1 MKSFK
6 KIIALISLFTF
17 HNILPGLTETK
28 QQLLI
33 AAENGKVNEVKKLLE
48 IVPINS
54 SLNVRGDTALHIACQ
69 HKQTNL
75 AIELIN
81 LGANVNLK
89 NHKNSTPLHLATMS
103 NSIKIIELL
112 VKSGANI
119 NAQDQ
124 DNFSALHFSIKHN
137 DISLVKYLLE
147 NNADPNIQDREGLT
161 PFFWSVLTIN
171 PEKTQNDQGK
181 KSYIT
186 KKFLIIS
193 LFINS
198 PLINVNIQNKEKETV
213 LMQACKSYR
222 SMISGDNLERSE

>member
-103 NSIKIIELL
+103 NSIK
-112 VKSGANI
+112 
-119 NAQDQ
+119 
-124 DNFSALHFSIKHN
+124 
-137 DISLVKYLLE
+137 
-147 NNADPNIQDREGLT
+147 R
-161 PFFWSVLTIN
+161 
-171 PEKTQNDQGK
+171 
-181 KSYIT
+181 
-186 KKFLIIS
+186 
-193 LFINS
+193 
-198 PLINVNIQNKEKETV
+198 LINVVTF
-213 LMQACKSYR
+213 C
-222 SMISGDNLERSE
+222 MILA